1 MSKVERYKGL
11 VAPKKSDGD
20 AFLLGQLPP
29 TTTVQS
35 RLPVA
40 PPVGVIIPNHNCEH
54 FVREAIQSV
63 AAQSITNFRAVIVD
77 DASTDGSVRT
87 IRGVLDEIGDD
98 RFSLL
103 ELKTNVGQCGAI
115 RQGLARL
122 NAPFVAVLD
131 SDDFWYENFLERHL
145 AAHLNSRHPVALTY
159 CNSHIV
165 DGAGHLL
172 AGGAWWFD
180 QSAVAEGETNLD
192 VNDVPRIDGTGRALY
207 PTGARLRLYR
217 RWQPN
222 WSSNTMAAMM
232 VRRAFLDLVLVSPD
246 DQLRLYVD
254 FYLSSFAALLTG
266 VISIDEQLYAY
277 RVHGANKHSDGI
289 VAGGRYSS
297 SSREW
302 APIQEAVLGQVLA
315 VMEGNGATLS
325 SVFGSGHVQ
334 DAARLLRKSLK
345 NAPARSGRG
354 AMRVL
359 QSLFRA

>member
-11 VAPKKSDGD
+11 ISPKKSDGD

-29 TTTVQS
+29 AVAVA
-35 RLPVA
+35 RMPVA

-54 FVREAIQSV
+54 FIREAIQSV
-63 AAQSITNFRAVIVD
+63 AAQSITNFQAVIVD

-87 IRGVLDEIGDD
+87 IKGILDEIADD
-98 RFSLL
+98 RFALIQL
-103 ELKTNVGQCGAI
+103 ERNVGQCGAI

-122 NAPFVAVLD
+122 DAPFVAVLD
-131 SDDFWYENFLERHL
+131 SDDFWYESFLERHL
-145 AAHLNSRHPVALTY
+145 AAHLNSRHPVALTF

-165 DGAGHLL
+165 DGAGQLL

-180 QSAVAEGETNLD
+180 QSAVADGETNLAA
-192 VNDVPRIDGTGRALY
+192 NDVPRIDGSGRALY
-207 PTGARLRLYR
+207 ATGGGHRLYR

-232 VRRAFLDLVLVSPD
+232 VRKAFLDLVLVSPD
-246 DQLRLYVD
+246 EQLRLYVD

-315 VMEGNGATLS
+315 VMESNGATLA
-325 SVFGSGHVQ
+325 SVFGAGHVQ
-334 DAARLLRKSLK
+334 DAARLVRKSLK
-345 NAPARSGRG
+345 RGSPRSGWG
-354 AMRVL
+354 AMRAL